1 MTMNPRVRQ
10 AIIFILFILALAYGI
25 VNLTG
30 NRSNTKADS
39 QNPTP
44 VAAVP
49 AKPIERTIDTAEYRA
64 MEWGADPFYR
74 AGTQAISSVPVSIP
88 RQWNLDGIL
97 YDPVSPAAIINN
109 QIVHAGET
117 VDGAQIKKINRNS
130 VILDNNGNVVSLNL
144 EKDKI

>member
-1 MTMNPRVRQ
+1 MKPRARQ
-10 AIIFILFILALAYGI
+10 TIIFILFILALAYGI

-39 QNPTP
+39 QNPIP

-49 AKPIERTIDTAEYRA
+49 AEPIERTIDTTEYRA
-64 MEWGADPFYR
+64 MEWGPDPFYR
-74 AGTQAISSVPVSIP
+74 SGPQAVSSAPAAMPS
-88 RQWNLDGIL
+88 QWNLDGIL
-97 YDPVSPAAIINN
+97 FDPLSPAAIINN
-109 QIVHAGET
+109 QIVRAGEII
-117 VDGAQIKKINRNS
+117 DGAQIKKINRNS